1 MEIINRFSLW
11 VILASATL
19 TIMAGSIIAPVL
31 NLMRQGL
38 GIDPSSVGL
47 IITTHGLFIAI
58 FSPLMGSLI
67 DRFGAKRPCALGLV
81 LYGLAGGSG
90 LLINSYWVLLVSR
103 ALLGIGVA
111 AFFNS
116 ITVMILN
123 LYGGEERNKVM
134 GWRGSANSVGG
145 ILWPL
150 IGGSLGGLSWHLPFA
165 VYLVGIPLGFLL
177 FVTVPETH
185 KEITGE
191 VGKQGSVL
199 GVFKDHP
206 ILFANYGLMLLT
218 SILLYVNVVFLP
230 QLLERM
236 GISNP
241 FHIGLFIT
249 IMALSAGLASLM
261 YGRIKSKLSYR
272 IIVFLAL
279 ALWTVGFTAV
289 SQAFHPLMIATSV
302 VLFGIGQGMVM
313 PTVMVWVGEIV
324 PVSFRGRF
332 SSYLGT
338 FGFIGQFLSP
348 LIFAP
353 ILLLLG
359 LNGVFLVA
367 AGICALS
374 FLVWVTSRH

>member
-1 MEIINRFSLW
+1 M
-11 VILASATL
+11 
-19 TIMAGSIIAPVL
+19 
-31 NLMRQGL
+31 
-38 GIDPSSVGL
+38 
-47 IITTHGLFIAI
+47 
-58 FSPLMGSLI
+58 
-67 DRFGAKRPCALGLV
+67 
-81 LYGLAGGSG
+81 
-90 LLINSYWVLLVSR
+90 
-103 ALLGIGVA
+103 
-111 AFFNS
+111 
-116 ITVMILN
+116 
-123 LYGGEERNKVM
+123 
-134 GWRGSANSVGG
+134 
-145 ILWPL
+145 
-150 IGGSLGGLSWHLPFA
+150 
-165 VYLVGIPLGFLL
+165 GIPLGFLL

-324 PVSFRGRF
+324 PVVSFRGRF